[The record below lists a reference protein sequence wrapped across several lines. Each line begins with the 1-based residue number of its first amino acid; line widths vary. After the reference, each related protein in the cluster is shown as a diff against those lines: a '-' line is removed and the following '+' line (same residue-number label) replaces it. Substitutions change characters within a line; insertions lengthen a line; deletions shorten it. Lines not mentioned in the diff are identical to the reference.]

1 MLDINFIRDNA
12 EKVKKATKAKNI
24 NPSIVDRLLKV
35 DTERRK
41 ILGEVEALRAK
52 RNKFTKD
59 DIAEG
64 KKLKVEL
71 SDKEDSL
78 KIVEKDFSEL
88 IVQIPNPPA
97 EDVKT
102 GKDESENEVLRK
114 EGSPS
119 KFDFNIK
126 DHLVLGQELGIINT
140 EAASKVSGSRFG
152 YLVGDAALLEFA
164 LVQYAME
171 VLSKEGFTP
180 IVPPVLMKVPVFKKL
195 GYSEHL
201 GDENYY
207 HVEAGA
213 EEEGYYLVGT
223 SEHSVVPYFMDQ
235 TLDAKEFP
243 KRFVSFSTCFR
254 REAGSYGKD
263 TRGILRV
270 HQFDKVEM
278 VSFTKP
284 EDSDKE
290 HEFLLSLEEKLLKSL
305 EIPYQVVKMCS
316 GDLGAPAAR
325 KYDLEAW
332 IPSEKK
338 YRELTSTSSCTD
350 FQSRRLNIKYRDGVE
365 TGYVHTLNGTAFA
378 IGRTIIAILENYQ
391 QKDRSVLIPKVLQK
405 WMGKEYIK

>member
-24 NPSIVDRLLKV
+24 SPSIVGRLLKV
-35 DTERRK
+35 DAERRK
-41 ILGEVEALRAK
+41 ILGEVEAMRAK

-59 DIAEG
+59 DITEG

-71 SDKEDSL
+71 NEKEDSL
-78 KIVEKDFSEL
+78 KVVEKDFSEL

-102 GKDESENEVLRK
+102 GKDESENEILRK
-114 EGSPS
+114 EGTP
-119 KFDFNIK
+119 KKLDFNIK
-126 DHLVLGQELGIINT
+126 DHLTLGQDLGIINT

-152 YLVGDAALLEFA
+152 YLVGDGARLEFA
-164 LVQYAME
+164 LIQYAME
-171 VLSKEGFTP
+171 VLSKAGFTP

-201 GDENYY
+201 GNENYY
-207 HVEAGA
+207 QVEAGK
-213 EEEGYYLVGT
+213 EEEGYYLIGT

-235 TLDAKEFP
+235 TLDAKDLP

-284 EDSDKE
+284 KDSDAE

-305 EIPYQVVKMCS
+305 DIPYQVVKMCS

-350 FQSRRLNIKYRDGVE
+350 FQSRRLNIKYRDGQE
-365 TGYVHTLNGTAFA
+365 TGFVHTLNGTAFA

-391 QKDRSVLIPKVLQK
+391 QKDGSVLIPKVLQK
-405 WMGKEYIK
+405 WVGKEYIR